1 VDHLHSYAAV
11 GLEAAENPRFAEALS
26 DSDVRRAIQHVC
38 LSEQGYPDWLD
49 GLIALR
55 PTIAVPLV
63 RDAFKE
69 EWAAEES
76 LVSYFLYHFSQ
87 NAVAIHPDLQKA
99 IFEVIENVEPKH
111 LNTLDRGLLI
121 IRNLTLS
128 EAQHAALRAMALAR
142 FNAHKKARPVWAAR
156 YVALLFLID
165 GHSAATTLIA
175 WLRAEKP
182 GKRKALTI
190 TVLGLLF
197 GSNDPLIAG
206 TLAGMPVS
214 TLSQLVLFA
223 YQEVRPDED
232 NVHEG
237 GLYTS
242 NDRDDAESARNAILK
257 ALIDSDGAA
266 AFQAMMRLASHRD
279 MKARRIRFREL
290 ARRMAERDADV
301 SAWRPEDVLA
311 FEHDKLLPVK
321 SAVQLYKLV
330 QAVINEI
337 GWEFDN
343 ADASSRAVLET
354 ARDEDAVQQ
363 WLAAEIKHRA
373 KARYHT
379 SRESEVAEG
388 NMPDVLVSAIGALV
402 EIAVEA
408 KHGGKEWSTKDLEQ
422 SLRSQLAE
430 DYLRPATRRHGVLVV
445 TNHRKR
451 GWTHPTTRKRLTF
464 AEMISYLNGVAAKLT
479 TNSVGEIAV
488 TVIGIDAM
496 KKPRKRAGGKEAK
509 ELPRERKRSRR
520 KPALVKRPAKSKKRR
535 A

>member
-1 VDHLHSYAAV
+1 MSPEVRQMNRELAKHEAERKARRLCDEQSWREFRDKLQANPAELSDPSKVAGGPGFPRLHNLSEWLHRKTRQEHAAAVREWRLLEPAFSKEIAEAYRDGMKALWRVSAPEKPVRQPGGPITVKWITLHSYAAI

-206 TLAGMPVS
+206 TLAEMPVS

-242 NDRDDAESARNAILK
+242 NDRDDA
-257 ALIDSDGAA
+257 
-266 AFQAMMRLASHRD
+266 
-279 MKARRIRFREL
+279 
-290 ARRMAERDADV
+290 
-301 SAWRPEDVLA
+301 
-311 FEHDKLLPVK
+311 
-321 SAVQLYKLV
+321 
-330 QAVINEI
+330 
-337 GWEFDN
+337 
-343 ADASSRAVLET
+343 
-354 ARDEDAVQQ
+354 
-363 WLAAEIKHRA
+363 
-373 KARYHT
+373 
-379 SRESEVAEG
+379 
-388 NMPDVLVSAIGALV
+388 
-402 EIAVEA
+402 
-408 KHGGKEWSTKDLEQ
+408 
-422 SLRSQLAE
+422 
-430 DYLRPATRRHGVLVV
+430 GVRV
-445 TNHRKR
+445 T
-451 GWTHPTTRKRLTF
+451 P
-464 AEMISYLNGVAAKLT
+464 S
-479 TNSVGEIAV
+479 
-488 TVIGIDAM
+488 
-496 KKPRKRAGGKEAK
+496 
-509 ELPRERKRSRR
+509 
-520 KPALVKRPAKSKKRR
+520 
-535 A
+535 